1 MTQIPAGQ
9 WHGTVKT
16 WLDPDGE
23 PIVNPMDAT
32 TSAVLGGKSL
42 QIDYRSHVGEK
53 RSDGLMILGEDM
65 TTGRPS
71 LTWIDTFHTGG
82 NVGNFAADE
91 NGSLR
96 GSYAAGEETW
106 HWRILIQHTGDS
118 LRIQHW
124 NISPSGGEE
133 HAIEAELTRGAR
145 A

>member
-16 WLDPDGE
+16 WLDPDAE
-23 PIVNPMDAT
+23 PATNPMDAT
-32 TSAVLGGKSL
+32 TSAVLDGKSVR
-42 QIDYRSHVGEK
+42 IDYRSHVGES

-65 TTGRPS
+65 ATGRPS

-82 NVGNFAADE
+82 NVGNFGADE
-91 NGSLR
+91 SGALR
-96 GSYAAGEETW
+96 GSYAAGEEMW
-106 HWRILIQHTGDS
+106 RWRIAMQHSGDE

-124 NISPSGGEE
+124 NISPAGEE
-133 HAIEAELTRGAR
+133 FRAIEAALTRGAR